1 MSQQRIPAWI
11 NYAVIPVLNV
21 MLAFLVSALVFVYID
36 VNPWDAAKVM
46 WQGAFGYAEGWGYT
60 LFYTTGFI
68 FTGLAV
74 AVAFHAQLF
83 NIGGEGQAYIGGLG
97 VAVASLA
104 LGPYLPGLLMIPV
117 AIIAAGLFGAGWA
130 FVPAYLQAKRGSH
143 IVITTIMFNFIGASL
158 MGYMLVEI
166 LKPAASMAPESPVF
180 AESAWIPKMHDV
192 LAVFGIEVS
201 ASPLNLSFV
210 FALLCCVFVWLFIWR
225 TKWGYE
231 IRAQGFN
238 PSAAKYAGVDPVKT
252 TILTMVVSGMLA
264 GFFALNTIS
273 GDMHQL
279 KLNYVAGFGFTGIA
293 VALMGR
299 NHPIGIVLA
308 SMLFGFLYQG
318 GAELAFEFPGV
329 DSKIVVV
336 LQGLIILFSGAL
348 EYMLKPYVEK
358 IYLALSSGKDDSNQ
372 EQEAQNA

>member
-21 MLAFLVSALVFVYID
+21 LAAFLVSALVFIYID
-36 VNPWDAAKVM
+36 VNPIDAAKVM
-46 WQGAFGYAEGWGYT
+46 WEGAFGYSEGWGYT
-60 LFYTTGFI
+60 LYYTTGFI

-74 AVAFHAQLF
+74 AVAFSAQLF

-97 VAVASLA
+97 ATLVSIWFGDTLPAVV
-104 LGPYLPGLLMIPV
+104 MIPLV
-117 AIIAAGLFGAGWA
+117 IIASGLFGAAWA
-130 FVPAYLQAKRGSH
+130 CIPAYLQARRGSH

-158 MGYMLVEI
+158 MGYMLVEV
-166 LKPAASMAPESPVF
+166 LKPAASMAPESAIFP
-180 AESAWIPKMHDV
+180 AASWIPKMDQV
-192 LAVFGIEVS
+192 LALVGIQVTP
-201 ASPLNLSFV
+201 SPWNLSFV
-210 FALLCCVFVWLFIWR
+210 FALLCCVFVWLFLWHTR
-225 TKWGYE
+225 WGYE
-231 IRAQGFN
+231 IRAYGAN
-238 PSAAKYAGVDPVKT
+238 ASASGYAGISSVKVI
-252 TILTMVVSGMLA
+252 ILAMLLSGMLS
-264 GFFALNTIS
+264 GFFALNAIS

-308 SMLFGFLYQG
+308 SLLFGFLYQG

-329 DSKIVVV
+329 DSKIIVV

-348 EYMLKPYVEK
+348 EYMFKPSVEK
-358 IYLALSSGKDDSNQ
+358 LYLALTDKKSADDK
-372 EQEAQNA
+372 EAQNA